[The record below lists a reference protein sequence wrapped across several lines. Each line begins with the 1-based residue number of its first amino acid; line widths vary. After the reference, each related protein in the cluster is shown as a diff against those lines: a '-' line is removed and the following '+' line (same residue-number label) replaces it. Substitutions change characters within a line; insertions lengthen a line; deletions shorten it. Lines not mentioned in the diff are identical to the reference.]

1 MYTGTDDEGVKHI
14 IFPRFYTS
22 SNRERKRK
30 IRNDGGG
37 LGRRVGVTKLVQLQ
51 VRHEKKKKH

>member
-37 LGRRVGVTKLVQLQ
+37 LGRRVGVTKLVY
-51 VRHEKKKKH
+51 RYATKKKKKH

>member
-30 IRNDGGG
+30 IQNDGGG
-37 LGRRVGVTKLVQLQ
+37 LGRRVG
-51 VRHEKKKKH
+51 R